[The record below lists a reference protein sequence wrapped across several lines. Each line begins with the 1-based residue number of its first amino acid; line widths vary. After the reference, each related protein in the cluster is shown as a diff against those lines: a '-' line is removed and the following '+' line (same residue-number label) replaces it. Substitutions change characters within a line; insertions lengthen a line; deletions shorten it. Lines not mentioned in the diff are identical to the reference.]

1 MVVRI
6 LNVKKMKKEYTE
18 LEVWSESRKLTNL
31 VYELTKKYPKEELF
45 GLTNQI
51 RRRAVSVPSNIAEGC
66 GRRTSNDTI
75 QFLHIARGSLYEL
88 ETQMYLSLDQN
99 YISETDFDGIS
110 TQILICKKLLNGFI
124 NYYKNLNNGK

>member
-1 MVVRI
+1 
-6 LNVKKMKKEYTE
+6 MKKEYTE

-45 GLTNQI
+45 GLASQI
-51 RRRAVSVPSNIAEGC
+51 RRCAVSIPSNIAEGC

-88 ETQMYLSLDQN
+88 ETQIYLSLDQN
-99 YISETDFDGIS
+99 YIDSEDCNTILNK
-110 TQILICKKLLNGFI
+110 ILICKKLLNGFI
-124 NYYKNLNNGK
+124 NYYKSLNNEK